1 MAQLTGEEVVQLM
14 GEEVAQLT
22 GDGVAQLT
30 RGWSGSVDGGGSGS
44 VDVFLLAEH
53 YSLHA
58 FEKVLGSN
66 PSTLKEGALTQ
77 REDYRQANVETW
89 VEVEEEKGLG

>member
-1 MAQLTGEEVVQLM
+1 MAHLTGEEVAHLT
-14 GEEVAQLT
+14 GEEVH
-22 GDGVAQLT
+22 
-30 RGWSGSVDGGGSGS
+30 GSVDRGGSVS

-66 PSTLKEGALTQ
+66 PSPLKEGALT
-77 REDYRQANVETW
+77 
-89 VEVEEEKGLG
+89 

>member
-1 MAQLTGEEVVQLM
+1 M
-14 GEEVAQLT
+14 GEELAQLT

-66 PSTLKEGALTQ
+66 PSPLKEGALT
-77 REDYRQANVETW
+77 
-89 VEVEEEKGLG
+89 

>member
-1 MAQLTGEEVVQLM
+1 MVHLTGEEVAHLT
-14 GEEVAQLT
+14 GEEVHGSVDRGGSGLA
-22 GDGVAQLT
+22 DG
-30 RGWSGSVDGGGSGS
+30 GGSGSVDRGGSGS

-66 PSTLKEGALTQ
+66 PSPLKEGALT
-77 REDYRQANVETW
+77 
-89 VEVEEEKGLG
+89 

>member
-1 MAQLTGEEVVQLM
+1 M
-14 GEEVAQLT
+14 
-22 GDGVAQLT
+22 AQLT

-66 PSTLKEGALTQ
+66 PSSLKEGALT
-77 REDYRQANVETW
+77 
-89 VEVEEEKGLG
+89 

>member
-1 MAQLTGEEVVQLM
+1 MAQLT

-66 PSTLKEGALTQ
+66 PSPLKEGALT
-77 REDYRQANVETW
+77 
-89 VEVEEEKGLG
+89 

>member
-1 MAQLTGEEVVQLM
+1 MAQLT

-53 YSLHA
+53 YSPHA

-66 PSTLKEGALTQ
+66 PSPLKEGALT
-77 REDYRQANVETW
+77 
-89 VEVEEEKGLG
+89 

>member
-1 MAQLTGEEVVQLM
+1 MAQLTGE
-14 GEEVAQLT
+14 
-22 GDGVAQLT
+22 GVAQLT

-66 PSTLKEGALTQ
+66 PSPLKEGALT
-77 REDYRQANVETW
+77 
-89 VEVEEEKGLG
+89 

>member
-1 MAQLTGEEVVQLM
+1 MVHLTGEEVAHLT
-14 GEEVAQLT
+14 GEEVH
-22 GDGVAQLT
+22 
-30 RGWSGSVDGGGSGS
+30 GSVDRGGSGLADGGGSGS

-66 PSTLKEGALTQ
+66 PSPLKEGALT
-77 REDYRQANVETW
+77 
-89 VEVEEEKGLG
+89 